1 MTTRL
6 LLDFKTAPN
15 PIKTTELKTTDTKY
29 QDGHLIPKWLP
40 ESKTATGNGQPVSQK
55 AILDLL
61 VYGYMDLLLYKLKEM
76 TSQKFCIGKEVNEIP
91 CLVVCKENVEK
102 MK

>member
-1 MTTRL
+1 MANQSPRRL
-6 LLDFKTAPN
+6 
-15 PIKTTELKTTDTKY
+15 
-29 QDGHLIPKWLP
+29 
-40 ESKTATGNGQPVSQK
+40 
-55 AILDLL
+55 LDLL

-76 TSQKFCIGKEVNEIP
+76 TSQKFCRGKEVNEIP

>member
-1 MTTRL
+1 MANQSPRRL
-6 LLDFKTAPN
+6 
-15 PIKTTELKTTDTKY
+15 
-29 QDGHLIPKWLP
+29 
-40 ESKTATGNGQPVSQK
+40 
-55 AILDLL
+55 LDLL
-61 VYGYMDLLLYKLKEM
+61 VYGYMDLLLYKLKEI